1 MSDRKKEKEELK
13 AEERDQNK
21 ESHSTNLLVIA
32 LSVILGAVSAVM
44 IFVKTIEPIYIVY
57 ALALSMIIV
66 GVVMIVR
73 YFVKDE
79 YRNIN
84 AYGFSSGVFLILVAI
99 CALLRAQDILAAI
112 DVVLGI
118 MLLVMGI
125 IVLQH
130 SMDLSRMKDPVWGL
144 FIVFSVLII
153 VCGFVGLVKPGSID
167 YDAYIWW
174 AVMISSCVSLF
185 INIYTLIRVSL
196 FKKKEKK
203 ILEQSAAEKAEEL
216 PAATTDDAAGDKAE
230 EKDSSPVSPAEIP
243 AGQTASEEAEYMIC
257 PECGA
262 RISKSSTFCT
272 ECGALIEQDNV
283 RS

>member
-1 MSDRKKEKEELK
+1 
-13 AEERDQNK
+13 
-21 ESHSTNLLVIA
+21 
-32 LSVILGAVSAVM
+32 
-44 IFVKTIEPIYIVY
+44 
-57 ALALSMIIV
+57 
-66 GVVMIVR
+66 
-73 YFVKDE
+73 
-79 YRNIN
+79 
-84 AYGFSSGVFLILVAI
+84 
-99 CALLRAQDILAAI
+99 
-112 DVVLGI
+112 
-118 MLLVMGI
+118 
-125 IVLQH
+125 
-130 SMDLSRMKDPVWGL
+130 
-144 FIVFSVLII
+144 
-153 VCGFVGLVKPGSID
+153 
-167 YDAYIWW
+167 
-174 AVMISSCVSLF
+174 MISSCVSLF

-216 PAATTDDAAGDKAE
+216 PAATTDDAVGDKAE